1 VAPGSAGSMN
11 ADGRQF
17 AEGRQP
23 RVHAQV
29 HTQAKSVG
37 RSLEHDLAAT
47 HDLAVR
53 PRAAPV
59 VDTADDHTIADGD
72 AAAEGPAAG
81 GATGDGEEAPTDA
94 EPQQMGPGMRA
105 THLLGDPEVAND
117 PVLEAALLRA
127 ELRRLQSDAHR
138 DSTPAARERVHDRMK
153 EVKSELFGA
162 PTGEPEMAHDHF
174 VRHARVRTKRVH
186 R

>member
-1 VAPGSAGSMN
+1 
-11 ADGRQF
+11 
-17 AEGRQP
+17 
-23 RVHAQV
+23 
-29 HTQAKSVG
+29 
-37 RSLEHDLAAT
+37 
-47 HDLAVR
+47 
-53 PRAAPV
+53 
-59 VDTADDHTIADGD
+59 
-72 AAAEGPAAG
+72 
-81 GATGDGEEAPTDA
+81 
-94 EPQQMGPGMRA
+94 MGPGMRA

-127 ELRRLQSDAHR
+127 ELRRLQSDAHRGIGPQGGDGGGAEGRVVHYSREGVDPTHNARFLRERSWDVRCLRR